1 MLKIIVPIKQ
11 VPETGNVKMDP
22 ETGTM
27 VRDGVVSIVNPL
39 DLYSIETALM
49 LKEKYGAAV
58 TVLTMGPLNA
68 VKALKEAIS
77 MGCDEGYILSD
88 RAFAGADTWA
98 TAYVLMNAIQHI
110 GDFDLILAGERA
122 TDGDT
127 GQVGPNL
134 AAGLDIPLATYV
146 RKVNELDPEQRTIT
160 VERSVEEGIETLRL
174 PLPCLL
180 TVVKEISYPR
190 LPTLRGKKRAKTVDI
205 PVLTAEDLNLKRE
218 YLGLKGSP
226 TRVVSTKSP
235 KVTRN
240 GQMRTI
246 KEDKDVST
254 AVDDLINFLEERKL
268 I

>member
-11 VPETGNVKMDP
+11 VPETGNVRMDP

-49 LKEKYGAAV
+49 LKEKYGAVV

-68 VKALKEAIS
+68 VKALKEAIA

-98 TAYVLMNAIQHI
+98 TAYALMSAIQRL
-110 GDFDLILAGERA
+110 GDFDLVLAGERA

-127 GQVGPNL
+127 GQVGPNI
-134 AAGLDIPLATYV
+134 AAGLDLPLATYV
-146 RKVNELDPEQRTIT
+146 RKVKHLDPEGRTIT
-160 VERSVEEGIETLRL
+160 VERSVEEGIETLQL

-190 LPTLRGKKRAKTVDI
+190 LPTLRGKKRAKTAEI
-205 PVLTAEDLNLKRE
+205 PVFSADDLGLKKE
-218 YLGLKGSP
+218 FLGLKGSP
-226 TRVVSTKSP
+226 TRVVSTTSP

-240 GQMRTI
+240 GQMVRI
-246 KEDKDVST
+246 KEDEDVSS
-254 AVDDLINFLEERKL
+254 AVEALVNFLEERKL